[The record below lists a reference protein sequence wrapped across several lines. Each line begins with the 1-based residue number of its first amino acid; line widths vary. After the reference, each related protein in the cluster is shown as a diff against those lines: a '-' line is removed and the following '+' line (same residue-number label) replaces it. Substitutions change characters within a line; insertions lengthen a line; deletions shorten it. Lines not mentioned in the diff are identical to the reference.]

1 MSGSLST
8 GRFSPEA
15 LLGLALGVIL
25 AWGWLSTGPSNQEL
39 LAKYTKSQDLAKL
52 IWENNGFAWWSVN
65 HRGCALVL
73 LC

>member
-25 AWGWLSTGPSNQEL
+25 AWGWLATGPSNQEL
-39 LAKYTKSQDLAKL
+39 LVNYAKAQDLASL
-52 IWENNGFAWWSVN
+52 IAENKGFSWWSAN
-65 HRGCALVL
+65 YRC
-73 LC
+73 